1 MVHILPTI
9 FDTFHKS
16 DSCIAGGCWSGTGV
30 YTSRSQLAAAALRS
44 AAHASE
50 DRSTPPQVQDWA
62 VLKRGSN
69 VAKNLMTSAAA
80 GKKGKWRNAHSSEDW
95 SPQEKLTAFW
105 QHYCGWTNGQKLAK
119 NVTFW
124 DPCPSFSLK
133 QRRSASYVQMG
144 GRGIWWSICY
154 SFYSLVFNILIRRA
168 QLGIWN

>member
-9 FDTFHKS
+9 FDTFHNS

-50 DRSTPPQVQDWA
+50 DRSTPPQVDWA

-95 SPQEKLTAFW
+95 SPQEKLRAFW

-124 DPCPSFSLK
+124 DPCPSFLWS
-133 QRRSASYVQMG
+133 RDEVQVMFKWEAEEYG
-144 GRGIWWSICY
+144 GLS
-154 SFYSLVFNILIRRA
+154 VILFILWFSTFWYA
-168 QLGIWN
+168 ELNLEFEIS